1 MAVFPY
7 HLMVRAWLG
16 CGWLLLGLWLPINQA
31 GAEVLTLTQAEVRL
45 TLRGLPESASAPVN
59 LPYQWDSHQRG
70 VAGEAY
76 FQIPFSFAAAPS
88 EPYGLYIPR
97 LGNAYAIWLNSV
109 LLEQNGGLSLGNG
122 ADFAKAPRYLA
133 LTPNL
138 LRQDNLVQIHIR
150 ADAGRRGGL
159 APLVLGPHE
168 EVYPRYL
175 QDHRSRITGSFLVA
189 VFGLLVGLV
198 ALAIWVTQVRA
209 SDHGR
214 RQRDPLYLYAAV
226 AELCWTIS
234 VSDAFI
240 ETPPLP
246 WPWWGILPVFTHSLW
261 TCSMTLF
268 GIEIAGL
275 SLSKSVMWL
284 RRWLLILV
292 LLVLAAAIGRAL
304 ARPDAVPWAYGLAG
318 LTALAFATVFVW
330 RAVRSG
336 SGQHRLVAA
345 AVVVNTVVGLRDFYV
360 FQVLQAYGENT
371 YLRYS
376 SVLLGLTL
384 AFIGALRFRAA
395 SRQVVELNA
404 SLAQRV
410 AHKEAEL
417 ARNYQRLAQGAQ
429 EQARSGERS
438 RILRDMHDGV
448 GSHISTAIR
457 QLQSGRAS
465 GGEVMQTLRDSLD
478 QLKLSIDAMHLSPG
492 DITTLLANL
501 RHRLEPRHAM
511 QGLQWV
517 WAVDDLP
524 LLLRSD
530 AKLEPVLRSQ
540 PAGTPPPPDL
550 RALAMAARRRRL
562 ARPMDTFALYQLQR
576 MLVEALNNVLMHS
589 GASRL
594 QVMAQA
600 LQAPE
605 RGVRLQLVDNGRGF
619 DAASVRGGGLTRLA
633 QCAHAIQAQFN
644 ISSRPGQTLVEIVLR
659 AA

>member
-1 MAVFPY
+1 MTYRVFW
-7 HLMVRAWLG
+7 R
-16 CGWLLLGLWLPINQA
+16 CGWLAMWLWLSCGEA
-31 GAEVLTLTQAEVRL
+31 RAEVMALTRAQVTAALQ
-45 TLRGLPESASAPVN
+45 GSPASAPVAVE
-59 LPYQWDSHQRG
+59 LPYQWDRHHRG
-70 VAGEAY
+70 AAGEAH
-76 FQIPFSFAAAPS
+76 FQIPFSLAAVPS

-97 LGNAYAIWLNSV
+97 LGNAYAIWLNGA
-109 LLEQNGGLSLGNG
+109 LLEQNGDFSLGSSP
-122 ADFAKAPRYLA
+122 DFAKAPRYLV
-133 LTPNL
+133 LTPRL
-138 LRQDNLVQIHIR
+138 LRQHNLVQIRIR

-159 APLVLGPHE
+159 APPVLGPHD

-189 VFGLLVGLV
+189 VFGLLVGLI
-198 ALAIWVTQVRA
+198 ALALWATQVEPQG
-209 SDHGR
+209 HTR
-214 RQRDPLYLYAAV
+214 RRRDPLYLYVAV
-226 AELCWTIS
+226 AELCWTVS
-234 VSDAFI
+234 VSDALI

-246 WPWWGILPVFTHSLW
+246 WPWWGLLPILTHSFW
-261 TCSMTLF
+261 ACSMALF

-275 SLSKSVMWL
+275 SLSTAAMWL
-284 RRWLLILV
+284 RRWLALLV

-304 ARPDAVPWAYGLAG
+304 AWPAALPWAYGLSG
-318 LTALAFATVFVW
+318 LTALFFAVVFVW
-330 RAVRSG
+330 RAFRSG

-376 SVLLGLTL
+376 SVLFGLTL
-384 AFIGALRFRAA
+384 AFIVALRFRAA

-457 QLQSGRAS
+457 QLQSGLAS

-492 DITTLLANL
+492 DITSLLANL
-501 RHRLEPRHAM
+501 RHRLEPRHAL

-530 AKLEPVLRSQ
+530 AELEPVLRSQ

-550 RALAMAARRRRL
+550 RASAMAARRRL

-619 DAASVRGGGLTRLA
+619 DAASVRGGGLARLA

>member
-7 HLMVRAWLG
+7 DLMVRAWLG
-16 CGWLLLGLWLPINQA
+16 CGWLLLWLWLPINQA

-45 TLRGLPESASAPVN
+45 TLRGLPESASAPAR
-59 LPYQWDSHQRG
+59 LPYQWDRHHRG
-70 VAGEAY
+70 AEGEAH
-76 FQIPFSFAAAPS
+76 FQIPFSLAAVPS

-97 LGNAYAIWLNSV
+97 LGNAYAIWLNGV
-109 LLEQNGGLSLGNG
+109 LLEQNGDLSLGNG

-133 LTPNL
+133 LTPHL

-159 APLVLGPHE
+159 APPVLGPHE

-189 VFGLLVGLV
+189 VFSLLVGLV
-198 ALAIWVTQVRA
+198 ALALWATQV
-209 SDHGR
+209 GPTGQLR

-226 AELCWTIS
+226 AELCWTVS

-240 ETPPLP
+240 ETTLLP
-246 WPWWGILPVFTHSLW
+246 WPWWGFLPIMTTSFW

-268 GIEIAGL
+268 GIEVAGL
-275 SLSKSVMWL
+275 SLSKASMWL
-284 RRWLLILV
+284 RRWLL
-292 LLVLAAAIGRAL
+292 LLMFVVVAAAIARAL
-304 ARPDAVPWAYGLAG
+304 GRPEALPWAYGMSG
-318 LTALAFATVFVW
+318 LSALAFAIVFIW
-330 RAVRSG
+330 RAVRGG
-336 SGQHRLVAA
+336 SGQHRLAAA
-345 AVVVNTVVGLRDFYV
+345 AVVLNTLVGLRDFYV

-376 SVLLGLTL
+376 SVLFGLTL
-384 AFIGALRFRAA
+384 AFIVALRFRAA

-404 SLAQRV
+404 SLARQV
-410 AHKEAEL
+410 AQKETEL
-417 ARNYQRLAQGAQ
+417 AASYQRLAQGVQ

-438 RILRDMHDGV
+438 RVLRDMHDGV

-465 GGEVMQTLRDSLD
+465 GDEVLQTLRDSLD

-492 DITTLLANL
+492 DITSLLANL
-501 RHRLEPRHAM
+501 RHRLEPRHAL

-530 AKLEPVLRSQ
+530 AELEPVLRSQ

-550 RALAMAARRRRL
+550 RASAMAARRRRL

-619 DAASVRGGGLTRLA
+619 DAASVRGGGLARLA

>member
-1 MAVFPY
+1 MTYRVFW
-7 HLMVRAWLG
+7 R
-16 CGWLLLGLWLPINQA
+16 CGWLAMWLWLGLWLSCGEA
-31 GAEVLTLTQAEVRL
+31 RAEVMALARAQVTAALQ
-45 TLRGLPESASAPVN
+45 GSPASAPVAVE
-59 LPYQWDSHQRG
+59 LPYQWDRHHRG
-70 VAGEAY
+70 AAGEAH
-76 FQIPFSFAAAPS
+76 FQIPFSLAAVPS

-97 LGNAYAIWLNSV
+97 LGNAYAIWLNGA
-109 LLEQNGGLSLGNG
+109 LLEQNGDFSLGSSP
-122 ADFAKAPRYLA
+122 DFAKAPRYLV
-133 LTPNL
+133 LTPRL
-138 LRQDNLVQIHIR
+138 LRQHNLLQIRIR

-159 APLVLGPHE
+159 APPVLGPHD
-168 EVYPRYL
+168 EVYPSYL

-189 VFGLLVGLV
+189 VFGLLVGLI
-198 ALAIWVTQVRA
+198 ALALWATQVEPQ
-209 SDHGR
+209 GNTR
-214 RQRDPLYLYAAV
+214 RRRDPLYLYVAV
-226 AELCWTIS
+226 AELCWTVS
-234 VSDAFI
+234 VSDALI

-246 WPWWGILPVFTHSLW
+246 WPWWGLLPILTHSFW
-261 TCSMTLF
+261 ACSMALF

-275 SLSKSVMWL
+275 SLSKAAMWL
-284 RRWLLILV
+284 RRWLALLV

-304 ARPDAVPWAYGLAG
+304 AWPAALPWAYGLSG
-318 LTALAFATVFVW
+318 LTALAFAIVFVW
-330 RAVRSG
+330 RAFRSG

-345 AVVVNTVVGLRDFYV
+345 SVVVNTVVGLRDFYV

-376 SVLLGLTL
+376 SVLFGLTL
-384 AFIGALRFRAA
+384 AFIVALRFRAA
-395 SRQVVELNA
+395 SWQVVELNA

-417 ARNYQRLAQGAQ
+417 ACNYQRLAQGAQ

-438 RILRDMHDGV
+438 RVLRDMHDGV

-550 RALAMAARRRRL
+550 RASAMAARRRL

-619 DAASVRGGGLTRLA
+619 DAASVRGGGLARLA

-644 ISSRPGQTLVEIVLR
+644 ISSRPGQTSVEIVLR

>member
-16 CGWLLLGLWLPINQA
+16 CGWLLLWLWLPINQA

-97 LGNAYAIWLNSV
+97 LGNAYAIWLNGV
-109 LLEQNGGLSLGNG
+109 LLEQHGDLSLGNG
-122 ADFAKAPRYLA
+122 ADFAKAPHYLA
-133 LTPNL
+133 LTPRL

-209 SDHGR
+209 SDQGR
-214 RQRDPLYLYAAV
+214 RQRDPQVGPTGQLRRQRDSLYLYAAV
-226 AELCWTIS
+226 AELCWTVS

-261 TCSMTLF
+261 ACSMTLF

-318 LTALAFATVFVW
+318 LTTLAFATVFVW

-376 SVLLGLTL
+376 SVLFGLTL
-384 AFIGALRFRAA
+384 AFLVALRFRAA

-404 SLAQRV
+404 SLARRV
-410 AHKEAEL
+410 ALKEAEL
-417 ARNYQRLAQGAQ
+417 ARNYQGLAQGVQ

-465 GGEVMQTLRDSLD
+465 GDEVLQTLRDSLD

-492 DITTLLANL
+492 DITSLLANL
-501 RHRLEPRHAM
+501 RHRLEPRHAL

-530 AKLEPVLRSQ
+530 AELEPVLRSQ
-540 PAGTPPPPDL
+540 PAGTLPPPDL
-550 RALAMAARRRRL
+550 RAPATAARRRL
-562 ARPMDTFALYQLQR
+562 ARPMDSFALYQLQR
-576 MLVEALNNVLMHS
+576 MLVEALNNV
-589 GASRL
+589 
-594 QVMAQA
+594 
-600 LQAPE
+600 
-605 RGVRLQLVDNGRGF
+605 
-619 DAASVRGGGLTRLA
+619 
-633 QCAHAIQAQFN
+633 
-644 ISSRPGQTLVEIVLR
+644 
-659 AA
+659 

>member
-7 HLMVRAWLG
+7 DLMVRAWLG
-16 CGWLLLGLWLPINQA
+16 CGWLLLWLWLSINQA

-45 TLRGLPESASAPVN
+45 TLRGLPESASAPAW
-59 LPYQWDSHQRG
+59 LPYQWDRHHRSSE
-70 VAGEAY
+70 GEAH
-76 FQIPFSFAAAPS
+76 FQIPFSLAAVPS

-97 LGNAYAIWLNSV
+97 LGNAYAIWLSGV
-109 LLEQNGGLSLGNG
+109 LLEQNGDLSLSNG

-133 LTPNL
+133 LTPHLLSQHNL
-138 LRQDNLVQIHIR
+138 LQIHIR
-150 ADAGRRGGL
+150 ADADRRGGL
-159 APLVLGPHE
+159 APPVLGPHQ

-198 ALAIWVTQVRA
+198 ALALWATQMEVI
-209 SDHGR
+209 DHRR

-226 AELCWTIS
+226 AELCWAVS
-234 VSDAFI
+234 VSDVFI
-240 ETPPLP
+240 EAPPVP
-246 WPWWGILPVFTHSLW
+246 WPWWGMVILWATSLW
-261 TCSMTLF
+261 ILVMTLTF
-268 GIEIAGL
+268 AELAGWSRQLAAIFFRWWLAVLGFAGL
-275 SLSKSVMWL
+275 
-284 RRWLLILV
+284 
-292 LLVLAAAIGRAL
+292 
-304 ARPDAVPWAYGLAG
+304 AVGIAVFNFGSTSG
-318 LTALAFATVFVW
+318 LTWLYVASTLTTLIFAPLFIWSAVQRGSFPHRIMAGAMSVNVLVGTYDAIAFI
-330 RAVRSG
+330 
-336 SGQHRLVAA
+336 Q
-345 AVVVNTVVGLRDFYV
+345 D
-360 FQVLQAYGENT
+360 AYRT
-371 YLRYS
+371 PYLRYS
-376 SVLLGLTL
+376 SVLFGISL
-384 AFIGALRFRAA
+384 AFIVMYRFRTA
-395 SRQVVELNA
+395 SQQVVELNA
-404 SLAQRV
+404 NLARQV
-410 AHKEAEL
+410 AQKETEL
-417 ARNYQRLAQGAQ
+417 AASYQRLAQGMQ

-438 RILRDMHDGV
+438 RILRDMHDDV

-492 DITTLLANL
+492 DITSLLANL
-501 RHRLEPRHAM
+501 RHRLEPRHAL
-511 QGLQWV
+511 QGLQWI

-530 AKLEPVLRSQ
+530 AEFEPVLRSQ
-540 PAGTPPPPDL
+540 PAGTLPPPDL
-550 RALAMAARRRRL
+550 RAPATAARRRL
-562 ARPMDTFALYQLQR
+562 ARPMDSFALYQLQR

-600 LQAPE
+600 LRAPE

-619 DAASVRGGGLTRLA
+619 DAASVRGGGLARLA
-633 QCAHAIQAQFN
+633 QRAYAIRAQFN